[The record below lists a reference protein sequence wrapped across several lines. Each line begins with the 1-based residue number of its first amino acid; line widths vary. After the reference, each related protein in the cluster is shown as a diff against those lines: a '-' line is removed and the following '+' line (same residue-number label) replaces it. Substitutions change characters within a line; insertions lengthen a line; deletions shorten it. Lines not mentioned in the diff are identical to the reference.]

1 METWSVGL
9 GEMRVG
15 VVTMRSF
22 GAIFWLLLCV
32 AAADGARADTIKDAL
47 GHAYLAHPQINAQRA
62 DTRSVDEN
70 LPIANGSFLPT
81 VTAQGNYGLLQQD
94 ILAATGKSRTLTQ
107 PKGMGLVV
115 NWNIFNGFRG
125 LNGIDQAQAQIHQS
139 RQSLRYAEL
148 QVLGNAA
155 TAYMTL
161 LRDIAIYNLR
171 EDYVKVLTN
180 QVGITNERLAG
191 GEVTR
196 TDVYQAE
203 AAMEQ
208 AKQERATAATALQS
222 SISVYRQQTQLSPK
236 NLVPASPLDKLL
248 PKDKETALR
257 IADTE
262 HPLAL
267 AARYNVDIT
276 ELSVKLAEGQLLP
289 TVGLIGNVN
298 QNYDYVGSPGQRFFQ
313 AGVSVA
319 VNVPIYE
326 GGVNYGQIRQAKEKL
341 GEAKFVF
348 DQQVDQIHQ
357 TVEAS
362 WAAWKETT
370 PFLIAARQQVAAAES
385 ALAGIREE
393 AKFGQRTTFD
403 ILQAQ
408 LVLVNARIALVQ
420 GQYSR
425 VVTTYNLLGAIGR
438 LSAQTLELNA
448 PLYSPLEHYEG
459 VKNQWIGT
467 EPWH

>member
-1 METWSVGL
+1 MEAWSEGL
-9 GEMRVG
+9 GEMRIG
-15 VVTMRSF
+15 AVTMRSV
-22 GAIFWLLLCV
+22 GAIFCLLLCV
-32 AAADGARADTIKDAL
+32 AAADGARADTIKEAL

-81 VTAQGNYGLLQQD
+81 VTAQGSYGLLQQD
-94 ILAATGKSRTLTQ
+94 ILASTGKQRTLTQ
-107 PKGMGLVV
+107 PAAGGLVV

-125 LNGIDQAQAQIHQS
+125 LNGVDQAQAQIHQS

-155 TAYMTL
+155 TAFMTL

-171 EDYVKVLTN
+171 EDYVKVLTK
-180 QVGITNERLAG
+180 QVEITNERLAG

-208 AKQERATAATALQS
+208 AKQERATAAAALQS

-236 NLVPASPLDKLL
+236 NLVPAAPLDKLL
-248 PKDKETALR
+248 PNDRETALR
-257 IADTE
+257 IADME

-298 QNYDYVGSPGQRFFQ
+298 QNFNYFGNSGQRFLQ

-319 VNVPIYE
+319 VSVPIYE
-326 GGVNYGQIRQAKEKL
+326 GGVNYPSKAKIAVETNASKIIL
-341 GEAKFVF
+341 IFPNHNKVLLLSNLNH
-348 DQQVDQIHQ
+348 IHC
-357 TVEAS
+357 
-362 WAAWKETT
+362 
-370 PFLIAARQQVAAAES
+370 
-385 ALAGIREE
+385 G
-393 AKFGQRTTFD
+393 
-403 ILQAQ
+403 
-408 LVLVNARIALVQ
+408 
-420 GQYSR
+420 Y
-425 VVTTYNLLGAIGR
+425 
-438 LSAQTLELNA
+438 
-448 PLYSPLEHYEG
+448 
-459 VKNQWIGT
+459 
-467 EPWH
+467 

>member
-1 METWSVGL
+1 MRSVG
-9 GEMRVG
+9 
-15 VVTMRSF
+15 
-22 GAIFWLLLCV
+22 AILCLLLCV
-32 AAADGARADTIKDAL
+32 AAAADGARADTIKDAL

-62 DTRSVDEN
+62 DTRAVDEN
-70 LPIANGSFLPT
+70 LPIAFGSFLPT
-81 VTAQGNYGLLQQD
+81 VTAQGSYGVLQQD
-94 ILAATGKSRTLTQ
+94 LLAPTGKSRTLTQ
-107 PKGMGLVV
+107 PRGGGLVV

-125 LNGIDQAQAQIHQS
+125 LNGVDQAQAQIHQS
-139 RQSLRYAEL
+139 RQSLRYTEL

-180 QVGITNERLAG
+180 QVGITKERLAG

-236 NLVPASPLDKLL
+236 NLVPAAPLDKLL
-248 PKDKETALR
+248 PNDRETALR

-267 AARYNVDIT
+267 AARYNVDVT

-298 QNYDYVGSPGQRFFQ
+298 QNYDYVGTPGQRFFQ
-313 AGVSVA
+313 GGVSVA

-341 GEAKFVF
+341 GEAKFIF

-357 TVEAS
+357 TVEAT

-370 PFLIAARQQVAAAES
+370 PFLIAARQQVAKAEIRARGHTRGSQIRAKNDLRHPTS
-385 ALAGIREE
+385 ATGAGER
-393 AKFGQRTTFD
+393 AHR
-403 ILQAQ
+403 
-408 LVLVNARIALVQ
+408 ARPGSIFARHHHL
-420 GQYSR
+420 
-425 VVTTYNLLGAIGR
+425 
-438 LSAQTLELNA
+438 
-448 PLYSPLEHYEG
+448 
-459 VKNQWIGT
+459 
-467 EPWH
+467 

>member
-1 METWSVGL
+1 
-9 GEMRVG
+9 
-15 VVTMRSF
+15 MRSF
-22 GAIFWLLLCV
+22 GAIFGLLLCV
-32 AAADGARADTIKDAL
+32 AAADDARADTIKDAL

-70 LPIANGSFLPT
+70 LPIAFGTFLPT
-81 VTAQGNYGLLQQD
+81 VVAQGNYGVLQQD
-94 ILAATGKSRTLTQ
+94 ILSNTGKTRTLSQ
-107 PKGMGLVV
+107 PSAAGLVV
-115 NWNIFNGFRG
+115 NLNIFNGFRG

-139 RQSLRYAEL
+139 RQSLRYVEL

-180 QVGITNERLAG
+180 QVGITKERLAG

-196 TDVYQAE
+196 TDVFQAE

-208 AKQERATAATALQS
+208 AKQELATAAAALQA

-236 NLVPASPLDKLL
+236 NLVPAAPLDKLL
-248 PKDKETALR
+248 PKDRETALR
-257 IADTE
+257 VADTE

-289 TVGLIGNVN
+289 TVGLTGNVN
-298 QNYDYVGSPGQRFFQ
+298 QNYDYFGTPGQRFFQ
-313 AGVSVA
+313 GGVSVA
-319 VNVPIYE
+319 VNVPINE
-326 GGVNYGQIRQAKEKL
+326 GGVVYGQVRQAKEKL
-341 GEAKFVF
+341 GQAKFIF

-370 PFLIAARQQVAAAES
+370 PFLIAARQQVAKAES

-438 LSAQTLELNA
+438 LSAQTLELDA

-459 VKNQWIGT
+459 VKHQWIGT